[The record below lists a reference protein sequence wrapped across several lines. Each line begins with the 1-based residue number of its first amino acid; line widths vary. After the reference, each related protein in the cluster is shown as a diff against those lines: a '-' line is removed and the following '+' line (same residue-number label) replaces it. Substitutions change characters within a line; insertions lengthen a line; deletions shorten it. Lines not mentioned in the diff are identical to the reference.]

1 MSYPCVPPVPSIIA
15 PLMQYCKRHHVY
27 HKHVSFNVFI
37 AAFSAQPFCVFSGTT
52 LFDSGTVC
60 YSFFFHLSTAV
71 QHALVLYRTN
81 HARSVHITACLTRPI
96 DTGQQ
101 HCKSLWCSA
110 VESTPCNVQAKYDT
124 CIPLLTIHAH
134 AKSCGQSMSHA
145 CNSQEHVGMS
155 RLMQEG

>member
-15 PLMQYCKRHHVY
+15 PLVQYCKRHHVY

-81 HARSVHITACLTRPI
+81 HARSVHITACLTRLI

-110 VESTPCNVQAKYDT
+110 VESTPC
-124 CIPLLTIHAH
+124 
-134 AKSCGQSMSHA
+134 GQSTIRASLCLQYM
-145 CNSQEHVGMS
+145 
-155 RLMQEG
+155 LMQKVAVKACHMPATLRSTWA